1 MTVRVVLLGPPGAGK
16 GTQAERLARATGALH
31 VATGDMFRQAVREA
45 TPLGRLAKSFMDRG
59 ELVPDDVTVGL
70 VRERLSQEDAAGG
83 FILDGFPRTRP
94 QAEALD
100 RLLSEL
106 GRPLTAVLELAV
118 PDDEVVRRLSG
129 RRVCEACGRNY
140 HVEFDPPARPGV
152 CDACGGRLV
161 QRDDDRE
168 ETVRR
173 RLEVYRRDTLPLRDF
188 YAGRGL
194 LRSVPGTGRPEDV
207 TRALLSAAGVEGA

>member
-188 YAGRGL
+188 YARRGL
-194 LRSVPGTGRPEDV
+194 LRSVPASGRPEDV

>member
-1 MTVRVVLLGPPGAGK
+1 MAVRLVLLGPPGAGK

-188 YAGRGL
+188 YARRGL
-194 LRSVPGTGRPEDV
+194 LRSVPASGRPEDV